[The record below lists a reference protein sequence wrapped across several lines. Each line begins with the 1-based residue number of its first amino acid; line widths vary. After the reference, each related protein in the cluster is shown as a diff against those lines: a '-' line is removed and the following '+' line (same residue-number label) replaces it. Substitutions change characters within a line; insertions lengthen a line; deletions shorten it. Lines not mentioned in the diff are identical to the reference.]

1 MAFLDIWVVL
11 EAGEIGD
18 ETFQE
23 EGVEEVVADEED
35 EDWEELL
42 PAHEVIV
49 VEVLGEGV
57 VEFAD
62 AVENGDVDAEDRE
75 DYAVVGGLD

>member
-1 MAFLDIWVVL
+1 LAFLDIWVVL
-11 EAGEIGD
+11 EAGEVGD

-35 EDWEELL
+35 EDREELL
-42 PAHEVIV
+42 PAHEAIV